1 VTTYQDAVAV
11 EATIAERTWGEAF
24 GRAMRAVAGCF
35 ARREAR
41 ATAAELVAGLLLEV
55 DTRNCW
61 TLAQALGHPG
71 PHRLQHLLSRARFD
85 HERARQEIACLVI
98 DELAGQ
104 SVVLVADETGDA
116 KSSTDCVGAGRQY
129 SGAIGGVGLCQVA
142 VHLAAVTATTKVIID
157 RALYL
162 PADWA
167 ADEERREVAGV
178 PEEIAFATKPQQ
190 ALAMVTDAFAAG
202 LKARWFAGDEVY
214 CGRELRRGIRA
225 LGLGY
230 TVGIAAT
237 YQVIDGTGRRWE
249 ARKMINKV
257 RPGQWMRR
265 QTGHGTKGTRE
276 YDWAWLDVRPDDAPD
291 ENRNEKEPRT
301 SVLVARRHRYTGEVS
316 YFRCWAPGDVSL
328 GTLVEVICRRWR
340 IEETFQLAKDFTG
353 LDQGQVTC
361 WNSWM
366 RWSLFSLIAAAV
378 LALTATAV
386 RDAAEDEP
394 ALVQLSCPELIRL
407 LRALV
412 LPPPVRDREHVLHWT
427 AWRRHHQ
434 AVATAC
440 HQQRHQRHDQP

>member
-1 VTTYQDAVAV
+1 MSALED
-11 EATIAERTWGEAF
+11 
-24 GRAMRAVAGCF
+24 CF
-35 ARREAR
+35 ARRETR
-41 ATAAELVAGLLLEV
+41 ATAAELVGGLLLEV

-61 TLAQALGHPG
+61 TLAQALGHRG

-85 HERARQEIACLVI
+85 HDRARREIARLVI

-104 SVVLVADETGDA
+104 EVVLVVDETGDA

-142 VHLAAVTATTKVIID
+142 VHLAAVTPTTRVIID

-167 ADEERREVAGV
+167 ADEERREAAGV

-190 ALAMVTDAFAAG
+190 ALAMATGALAAG
-202 LKARWFAGDEVY
+202 MKARWFAGDEVY

-230 TVGIAAT
+230 TVGIAST
-237 YQVIDGTGRRWE
+237 YQVTDGTGRRWE
-249 ARKMINKV
+249 ARKLINKV

-265 QTGHGTKGTRE
+265 ATGHGTKGTRE
-276 YDWAWLDVRPDDAPD
+276 YDWAWIDVRPDDTPAGH
-291 ENRNEKEPRT
+291 EHEAGT
-301 SVLVARRHRYTGEVS
+301 SVMVARRHRYTGEVS
-316 YFRCWAPGDVSL
+316 YFRCWAPDDVSL

-340 IEETFQLAKDFTG
+340 IEETFQLAKGFTG

-361 WNSWM
+361 WHSWM

-378 LALTATAV
+378 LALTAAAV
-386 RDAAEDEP
+386 HEAAEEQP
-394 ALVQLSCPELIRL
+394 GLVPMTCPELIRL
-407 LRALV
+407 LRALA
-412 LPPPVRDREHVLHWT
+412 LPPPAHDREHVLHWT

-440 HQQRHQRHDQP
+440 HQQRHHRHDQP